1 MKTTM
6 KKDRFT
12 ILLAAAAMLAACS
25 SNDTFKEVD
34 TPDVVIGFNGQY
46 VEKPTKAEIT
56 DSWLTTD
63 GSDFGVYGYRY
74 AIGNTDPTPF
84 TLFNNERVYYVTSP
98 ADWLHTTVRYW
109 DKGATGQYY
118 FYAYAPYSATA
129 ASFNRAANGGLTYT
143 MPVDGNSKTQ
153 VFVDTDNALD
163 LCIAAVEETDYEHCS
178 TPAHVH
184 FTFSHALSK
193 LSFKVKKEGFGANDV
208 VRLTSITFAAP
219 ISTTATWS
227 QNALT
232 GVASANVAYTG
243 YAAPASLT
251 DNVKTAFT
259 DSGADTP
266 DNPAT
271 PDTDESAVVGVEDII
286 AGTTAG
292 DDKIGGSKSFIVI
305 PNTNPANPN
314 NVQDGEKHLIK
325 LTVEYELEYGD
336 NHQKESHTA
345 YGDVRILYQSGNH
358 YIVTI
363 NIKPVAIEFHVDAI
377 TDFTTVNAGTFD
389 VQ

>member
-1 MKTTM
+1 M

-56 DSWLTTD
+56 DSWLTTA

-98 ADWLHTTVRYW
+98 SADWLHTTVRYW

-118 FYAYAPYSATA
+118 FYAYAPYSATTPSA
-129 ASFNRAANGGLTYT
+129 ASFVREAGKGLTYT
-143 MPVDGNSKTQ
+143 MPVDGSSKTQ
-153 VFVDTDNALD
+153 VFVDTNNALD
-163 LCIAAVEETDYEHCS
+163 LCIAAVEGTDYEHCS

-193 LSFKVKKEGFGANDV
+193 LSFKVKKEGFGNSDV

-219 ISTTATWS
+219 ISTTATWK

-232 GVASANVAYTG
+232 GVASANVAYTD

-266 DNPAT
+266 GDPSPT
-271 PDTDESAVVGVEDII
+271 VVGVADVIVGTEAGADKI
-286 AGTTAG
+286 AG
-292 DDKIGGSKSFIVI
+292 SNSFIVI
-305 PNTNPANPN
+305 PNTNPADAND
-314 NVQDGEKHLIK
+314 VQDGEKHLIK

>member
-1 MKTTM
+1 M

-34 TPDVVIGFNGQY
+34 TQDVVIGFNGQY

-56 DSWLTTD
+56 DSWLTTA

-98 ADWLHTTVRYW
+98 SADWLHTTVRYW

-118 FYAYAPYSATA
+118 FYAYAPYSATTPSA
-129 ASFNRAANGGLTYT
+129 ASFVREADKGLTYT
-143 MPVDGNSKTQ
+143 MPVDGSSKTQ
-153 VFVDTDNALD
+153 VFVDTNNALD
-163 LCIAAVEETDYEHCS
+163 LCIAAVEGTDYEHCS

-193 LSFKVKKEGFGANDV
+193 LSFKVKKEGFGNSDV

-219 ISTTATWS
+219 ISTTATWK

-232 GVASANVAYTG
+232 GVASANVDYEG
-243 YAAPASLT
+243 YAAPEYLT

-266 DNPAT
+266 GDPSPT
-271 PDTDESAVVGVEDII
+271 VVGVADVIVGTEAGADKI
-286 AGTTAG
+286 AG
-292 DDKIGGSKSFIVI
+292 SNSFIVI